1 MTRTRTPA
9 KRLGPHDRAFATV
22 FLLPTPYS
30 LPHMITVTRLNGKRL
45 VVNAELIRSV
55 EENPDTTIQLINGDH
70 IIVRESM
77 ERVVELAVEYGQ
89 RLRRI
94 LPPS

>member
-1 MTRTRTPA
+1 
-9 KRLGPHDRAFATV
+9 
-22 FLLPTPYS
+22 
-30 LPHMITVTRLNGKRL
+30 MITVTRLNGKRI
-45 VVNAELIRSV
+45 VVNADLIRTV
-55 EENPDTTIQLINGDH
+55 EENPDTTIKLVNGDH

-89 RLRRI
+89 SLRKL